1 MGAPVSS
8 RGATAALYPRP
19 MPDHITIGAG
29 LSMGGSEPVI
39 SDAVRSG
46 DLLFLSG
53 RAAVDPVTLEVV
65 SDSFDEQAA
74 FVLGEI
80 GTVLAAAGAGWGDVL
95 RVECHLADGAD
106 FPAWNRVWCER
117 FDPPR
122 PARMTLV
129 SRFPMPG
136 ILIEL
141 QVTARV
147 PGSGS

>member
-1 MGAPVSS
+1 VSS

-74 FVLGEI
+74 FVLG
-80 GTVLAAAGAGWGDVL
+80 GSVLTAPTVQLAITDPTTQISGNQTEATAKD
-95 RVECHLADGAD
+95 LAD
-106 FPAWNRVWCER
+106 RLEV
-117 FDPPR
+117 
-122 PARMTLV
+122 ARLGMRYEV
-129 SRFPMPG
+129 
-136 ILIEL
+136 EAVE
-141 QVTARV
+141 VTR
-147 PGSGS
+147 